1 MATPQAYQRLMAFPG
16 IGIWTASAVL
26 GEALG
31 DPDAIPIGD
40 YHIPNTVSWALAGE
54 PRGSDERMIELLD
67 PYRGHRQR
75 VVRLLHLG
83 HVHAPRYGPKQT
95 PRDIRG
101 Y

>member
-1 MATPQAYQRLMAFPG
+1 MSVPDAYRRLLAFRG
-16 IGIWTASAVL
+16 IGMWTASAVL

-54 PRGSDERMIELLD
+54 PRGTDERMVDLLE
-67 PYRGHRQR
+67 PYRGHRHR

-83 HVHAPRYGPKQT
+83 GFSAPKYGPKT
-95 PRDIRG
+95 APRNIRSL
-101 Y
+101 